1 MTGYELSRKWFDFAF
16 EKKEAKT
23 QHTALYLWIIELNN
37 RLGWK
42 VEFGLPTNG
51 TMEGLSIGN
60 KNTYLSAL
68 KDLKDW
74 GFIDIIRESKNQYQE

>member
-42 VEFGLPTNG
+42 VEFQLATKTP
-51 TMEGLSIGN
+51 
-60 KNTYLSAL
+60 TYLH
-68 KDLKDW
+68 
-74 GFIDIIRESKNQYQE
+74 